1 MELRT
6 LRCKMALAFLAGLV
20 CVFAAWG
27 CAGGRGTT
35 TAANAP
41 VDWSQVLIVRGGMVL
56 KSGRTH
62 YYNMRTWEPI
72 ENPEFFI
79 STSGFIEGLCPAR
92 REPEGKMGYIDRTGH
107 VVIPFRYDKAFSF
120 DHGRASVYIGEQKGV
135 IDTSGRWVVEPGT
148 YERLVGY
155 EEGRCA
161 YLLPKREGEAKAYWG
176 FLDLSGKHLWIGE
189 YQRVRTRP
197 LEFREGRCL
206 AKTRLGDVVY
216 VDYRGRARVRLANP
230 KWNAWHF
237 SEGLARV
244 DMHVDLR
251 TEEEKERFYEP
262 GITTG
267 WPLPQFGFIDK
278 EGRVIIKPQFT
289 SAGDFTEGLA
299 PASTTDEGR
308 ISSSLGEYFPDDFQM
323 AFERRWG
330 FINKQGEWVIPMI
343 YEQVRH
349 FHDGLAPFRKNGKW
363 GYLNRQGKEVVSPQ
377 FDEAWEFSRGVAK
390 VVIDGEVAVIDASG
404 RIVLRTGLQFAPIDA
419 TILDSWSSGGGHP
432 GDR

>member
-1 MELRT
+1 MVP
-6 LRCKMALAFLAGLV
+6 AFVAGLV

-27 CAGGRGTT
+27 CEEGRETT

-41 VDWSQVLIVRGGMVL
+41 VDWSQVFILPSGMVL
-56 KSGRTH
+56 KSLTGRTH
-62 YYNMRTWEPI
+62 GGFWDDFYYDMRTWEPI

-79 STSGFIEGLCPAR
+79 STSGFIEGLCPAS

-120 DHGRASVYIGEQKGV
+120 DHGRASVFIGEQHGV

-148 YERLVGY
+148 YERLAGY
-155 EEGRCA
+155 KEGRCA
-161 YLLPKREGEAKAYWG
+161 YLCPKRQGEAKAYWG
-176 FLDLSGKHLWIGE
+176 FLDLSGKPLLIGE
-189 YQRVRTRP
+189 FQEWGAGVP
-197 LEFREGRCL
+197 VFREGRCL
-206 AKTRLGDVVY
+206 VKTRLGDVVY
-216 VDYRGRARVRLANP
+216 VDYQGRARVRLANP
-230 KWNAWHF
+230 EWDVSWHF
-237 SEGLARV
+237 SEGLARF

-262 GITTG
+262 GISTVAT
-267 WPLPQFGFIDK
+267 LRQFGFIDK
-278 EGRVIIKPQFT
+278 EGRVVIKPQFT

-299 PASTTDEGR
+299 PASTTDEGG
-308 ISSSLGEYFPDDFQM
+308 ITSSLGEYFPDHYQM

-377 FDEAWEFSRGVAK
+377 FDEAWEFWRGVAK
-390 VVIDGEVAVIDASG
+390 AVIDGEVAVIDASG
-404 RIVLRTGLQFAPIDA
+404 RIVLRTGLQYAPIDA
-419 TILDSWSSGGGHP
+419 SY
-432 GDR
+432 